1 VTCATWWNP
10 PHTPHVCE
18 WNMAERPSHTRPS
31 HRRDR
36 GVSHRLRQSHHMF
49 RKLHCQRNAS
59 AQGGWM
65 LVKGRRKPRCGGQVE
80 VEVVGFGGA
89 AGGEISH
96 FFSLSKSPRGETSKN
111 SGCLGTYWDD
121 QTSKLGS
128 RATGSQAHKQVAR
141 PATCLLVLPLPLRM
155 SLSFSFLAAWE
166 HDGAPP
172 GHLCAFCASVL
183 WFGRAA
189 RFVCAH
195 SYVNVKTPVLVWAL
209 FRGFSWFFPSRSPL
223 RLPLQ
228 RRHLCAIS
236 HTSMR

>member
-1 VTCATWWNP
+1 MDAR
-10 PHTPHVCE
+10 E
-18 WNMAERPSHTRPS
+18 GGS
-31 HRRDR
+31 R
-36 GVSHRLRQSHHMF
+36 GVVDRWRWKWLASEGLLGGKYRTFSPF
-49 RKLHCQRNAS
+49 RNPHAAKLQRTLAVWGPIGTTKPQN
-59 AQGGWM
+59 W
-65 LVKGRRKPRCGGQVE
+65 GRGQRDPKP
-80 VEVVGFGGA
+80 
-89 AGGEISH
+89 
-96 FFSLSKSPRGETSKN
+96 T
-111 SGCLGTYWDD
+111 
-121 QTSKLGS
+121 
-128 RATGSQAHKQVAR
+128 AR
-141 PATCLLVLPLPLRM
+141 PATCLLVLPLLLRM
-155 SLSFSFLAAWE
+155 SLSFNFLAAWE

>member
-1 VTCATWWNP
+1 MTCATWWNP

-128 RATGSQAHKQVAR
+128 RATGSQAHG
-141 PATCLLVLPLPLRM
+141 ATCNLLACPPSSSSHVSLIQFPGCLGARRRTSRPPL
-155 SLSFSFLAAWE
+155 
-166 HDGAPP
+166 
-172 GHLCAFCASVL
+172 CI
-183 WFGRAA
+183 WFGFPLCFGSGVQQGLYA
-189 RFVCAH
+189 RTAV
-195 SYVNVKTPVLVWAL
+195 
-209 FRGFSWFFPSRSPL
+209 
-223 RLPLQ
+223 
-228 RRHLCAIS
+228 
-236 HTSMR
+236 